1 MLGHVMTLF
10 FGFVCKI
17 CNYFERACE
26 DSQARLKA
34 VASLAVRSKESLKV
48 LANGSVF
55 FSCKNR
61 RSLKKP
67 LDQNRVQE
75 TIEKM

>member
-34 VASLAVRSKESLKV
+34 VASLAVRSKES
-48 LANGSVF
+48 
-55 FSCKNR
+55 
-61 RSLKKP
+61 
-67 LDQNRVQE
+67 
-75 TIEKM
+75 